1 MSDDIYFI
9 IIIAH
14 VKWPIGNDSIA
25 FLENLTC

>member
-1 MSDDIYFI
+1 MSDDIYF